1 MENKIENENERER
14 FFKIEIKYHGEVV
27 LVAQDC
33 ELTVKP
39 LLSYSLGCNG
49 STGWCWRWLYSSGFK
64 DSYMVPQ
71 STGNHYFVEKFV
83 H

>member
-49 STGWCWRWLYSSGFK
+49 STG
-64 DSYMVPQ
+64 
-71 STGNHYFVEKFV
+71 
-83 H
+83 